1 MLIKQTVP
9 KLVAQD
15 ASTPAKTR
23 SATAHNA
30 SAVALSLPLDG
41 WNQLNA
47 TAAHNAHA
55 VALSL
60 PLDGWNQLNLEDS
73 PLQLNPPNGRW
84 PLFKAEAHPASTVG
98 GLYKWRCLRP
108 LPLSSHGSSERDIS
122 ALNMNH

>member
-60 PLDGWNQLNLEDS
+60 PLEGWNQLIAATAILR
-73 PLQLNPPNGRW
+73 LL
-84 PLFKAEAHPASTVG
+84 LFITV
-98 GLYKWRCLRP
+98 K
-108 LPLSSHGSSERDIS
+108 I
-122 ALNMNH
+122 NI